1 MLRIIKISALILAL
15 VGASF
20 QIANAQSRTFSNEFL
35 SLGVGARALGM
46 GNTQVAAVKDVTS
59 GYWNPA
65 GLTQIENFQVSFMHS
80 EIFSGQG
87 KYDYLGLAA
96 PIIDD
101 KHAFGLTILRFGVDD
116 IPNTLFIVEPDGS
129 INYDNLST
137 FSAADYA
144 FILSYA
150 QHYKQLQVGGNLKLI
165 HRQVGSFANSW
176 GFGIDLAAQY
186 LTSNNIR
193 LGAIVRNV
201 TTTVN
206 AWSFNFTDREQDVLA
221 ATNNEIPV
229 NSVEITRPEIVLG
242 GAYVFTINQDLNLLA
257 ELDIQVTTDGK
268 RNTLL
273 SGNPISADP
282 RLGAELAYKGLVFL
296 RTGFNN
302 IQRITG
308 DDFEA
313 DESWSIQ
320 PNIGVGINVKAV
332 TIDYAF
338 TGLNNTDTGFFSHVF
353 SIKLDWNSLKQGVQ

>member
-1 MLRIIKISALILAL
+1 
-15 VGASF
+15 
-20 QIANAQSRTFSNEFL
+20 
-35 SLGVGARALGM
+35 M

-80 EIFSGQG
+80 EWFSGIG

-116 IPNTLFIVEPDGS
+116 IPNTLYIVEPDGS

-144 FILSYA
+144 FIVSYA
-150 QHYKQLQVGGNLKLI
+150 QHLKQFQVGGNVKLI
-165 HRQVGSFANSW
+165 HRQVGPFANAW
-176 GFGIDLAAQY
+176 GFGIDLSAQY
-186 LTSNNIR
+186 LTANNWR
-193 LGAIVRNV
+193 LGANLRNV

-206 AWSFNFTDREQDVLA
+206 AWSFNFSEREQAVLA

-229 NSVEITRPEIVLG
+229 NSVEITRPELLV
-242 GAYVFTINQDLNLLA
+242 GAARVFTLSSDLNLLA
-257 ELDIQVTTDGK
+257 EMDWQITMDGK
-268 RNTLL
+268 RNTL
-273 SGNPISADP
+273 ISSKPFSIDP
-282 RLGAELAYKGLVFL
+282 RIGGELGYKGQVFL
-296 RTGFNN
+296 RLGFNN
-302 IQRITG
+302 IQRITST
-308 DDFEA
+308 DLEA
-313 DESWSIQ
+313 KESLSIQ
-320 PNIGVGINVKAV
+320 PNIGVGLNIKSI

-353 SIKLDWNSLKQGVQ
+353 SIKLNWNKQNGKAI